1 MPNNHP
7 YIGVVAG
14 DDSLSFS
21 VVTERLL
28 ILSTGSFFKAFQAL
42 MASFYAFNIEYPK
55 ALSTPLIFIQHFIF
69 SIKEESLPPAIV
81 RFISSVDKLEESC
94 TDT

>member
-7 YIGVVAG
+7 HIGVVAG

-21 VVTERLL
+21 VVIERLL
-28 ILSTGSFFKAFQAL
+28 ILSTGSFFKASQAL

-69 SIKEESLPPAIV
+69 SIEEESLPPTIV
-81 RFISSVDKLEESC
+81 HFISSVDKLEE
-94 TDT
+94 